1 MNGNAATR
9 RTLSALALCLA
20 ASVATSVTALAAQ
33 PRESAPVT
41 EYEPAESLEGNFL
54 SAYIAGASKDTSAA
68 ASFYREAV
76 KADPRNAE
84 LLERAFV
91 SLLADGALPD
101 AFRAAERLTARDGS
115 NGLAQL
121 SLGVRQIKAGQ
132 FAQARQNFA
141 RSGRGAAADLTS
153 TLLTAWAYA
162 GANDGKRALEVV
174 NKLKGERSYNTFPRL
189 PCRVDRQPRRRS
201 GGSGAPA
208 QGRLRRRPE
217 YPAHRRCLCPVRSA
231 GRPYGP
237 RHPGLYRLRS
247 TAAAPPDRA

>member
-1 MNGNAATR
+1 MPMFGYAAR
-9 RTLSALALCLA
+9 RSA
-20 ASVATSVTALAAQ
+20 TALTLLLASTGLGTLPAAAMQ
-33 PRESAPVT
+33 PRESSPLS

-54 SAYIAGASKDTSAA
+54 SAYIAGASKDTAAA
-68 ASFYREAV
+68 ASYYREAV
-76 KADPRNAE
+76 KGDPRNAE

-101 AFRAAERLTARDGS
+101 AFRAAERLTTRDGS

-162 GANDGKRALEVV
+162 GANDGRRALEVV
-174 NKLKGERSYNTFPRL
+174 SKLKGERYYNTFRDFHAGLIANLVGDQAEAEEEITGHSRP
-189 PCRVDRQPRRRS
+189 PPEPQRVPQQ
-201 GGSGAPA
+201 APA
-208 QGRLRRRPE
+208 QHRRLRLPAPARPS
-217 YPAHRRCLCPVRSA
+217 PA
-231 GRPYGP
+231 
-237 RHPGLYRLRS
+237 
-247 TAAAPPDRA
+247 